1 MKSGGIEDILI
12 ERGYETKKKKNNG
25 IKVVIFLLII
35 VLALFIGAYYYLTN
49 MNKISSKELFIT
61 NISKTNFKAL
71 FQKDIYTNIID
82 KIETKDFETET
93 NVSFTTTLKN
103 EELKNVDVSKIT
115 LEVLN
120 ENDVDNSKSFSEAK
134 LKYAEN
140 EVFKLKALSNENAVA
155 IFLNE
160 IQDKYIG
167 CNYENLKQ
175 TLNISYNNDLK
186 KLKDIDNIDINEEEK
201 NKYFEKYLSKIMEN
215 IPEEKF
221 SVQENIVIQKAEESI
236 DVTAYTVTLNKDETN
251 NLIKHLLNTLKD
263 DEEFLKEFAGKI
275 ESEEPEESNPETQLP
290 VIESEIIPEENVQ
303 EEQTEEPET
312 EKPETEEPEI
322 SETENEPQVTP
333 SITPE
338 DVQTEPEEGSQ
349 ETNRIPVVTINPV
362 GTIAQDSNRE
372 EFYFDGLDSET
383 NELSLNRDVSNVSEM
398 ISRLVFGKKIDKT
411 VKELQNLIDAK
422 IKLEEYKQMLDGQ
435 TSDKGITVNIYAS
448 EEKTEKITIN
458 LPNEDSWDIE
468 FVTSSEKDNRIKITY
483 LQKVNNQRNG
493 YSLDFNKI
501 QNDANTTIKATYNVI
516 ENEKINKKI
525 IVDLKTVGTANSKE
539 IKNDMVLTVSTNK
552 GETKVILDN
561 TIKFTDVEQIEE
573 LVPENCLYLDQLS
586 EEELKTTLDDLKNK
600 FETLYNDKK
609 ESLNFI
615 NTNTGGIT
623 LEDISSAVKK
633 DEAKNAL
640 ITKVSNMMQEAID
653 NNQEFTIKNLENL
666 TIDGYEVSSTVTE
679 ENAKIVVDIYTFNID
694 QNFTL
699 TDVE

>member
-120 ENDVDNSKSFSEAK
+120 ENDVDNLKSFSEAK

-155 IFLNE
+155 IFSNE

-221 SVQENIVIQKAEESI
+221 SVQENIVIQKAEESV

-338 DVQTEPEEGSQ
+338 DVQTEPEEGTQ

>member
-155 IFLNE
+155 IFSNE

-221 SVQENIVIQKAEESI
+221 SVQENIVIQKAEESV

-303 EEQTEEPET
+303 EEQNEE
-312 EKPETEEPEI
+312 PETEEPEI

-338 DVQTEPEEGSQ
+338 DIQTEPEEGSQ

>member
-155 IFLNE
+155 IFSNE

-221 SVQENIVIQKAEESI
+221 SVQENIVIQKAEESV

-312 EKPETEEPEI
+312 EEPEI

-338 DVQTEPEEGSQ
+338 DIQTEPEEGSQ